1 MNVYSN
7 VDITEMKSVFSSAE
21 LTAPDP
27 KQVGNKAA
35 NLWWLAKFG
44 LQVPRWFVIPCETF
58 SSLLGHYNIDI
69 KERIEKSGEANVQEA
84 FAEQLLSQ
92 GREILTSLVHDQLNT
107 CFNTISLFS
116 VRSSAVDEDS
126 QHASFAGIM
135 ESYLFVHREDL
146 VDKVVRCAASAFS
159 ENALS
164 YRRARRIPFLPLR
177 VAVIVQEMIDS
188 AKSGVLFTRDPVLN
202 KSKYVITAGFGVGE
216 GAVSNRVE
224 TDTLWLDPATG
235 KVVRSQIG
243 TKKTKMSMAENSNDG
258 AVVTPIKGSKTPV
271 LNAEEIRS
279 LFEAIKRI
287 ELKFA
292 EPQDIEWAFDASGT
306 IHLLQ
311 TRPITSLPDNS
322 AERVVWDNSNIV
334 ESYPGVTT
342 PLTYSFARY
351 VYENV
356 MKRTA
361 MGLTLNRK
369 AIEENSAI
377 FETLI
382 GYIDGRIYY
391 NLTNWYSMVSLNP
404 TFAKDKTACN
414 RMLGI
419 KKKLAVTTHSVSTSY
434 RSYAALLW
442 KFVLRGYYR
451 RCFYR
456 EFEKLY
462 AEHADVDF
470 DSCSLSELYA
480 AFKKLEAS
488 YIRIWPVTIENDL
501 FLMFFYD
508 LMNRLVKKTSSPDS
522 SHSHPSYLFSDSNK
536 MESLK
541 PVESILNI
549 CNMIHLNPSLK
560 TLFGS
565 DDKKVLQ
572 GLRQNPDFK
581 EVHAAIF
588 KHIKKYGDRTL
599 HELKLET
606 KSMRDDPA
614 ILIRFIRHT
623 LSCERTRFS
632 EDNKCQDSG
641 DGAVNI
647 LPTIAKR
654 PFKYLISPRLR
665 NLMRESITH
674 RENMRFARTRA
685 YGLVKRI
692 FRAIELHFCQLGLL
706 DRRDDIFFLAVDEIF
721 SIING
726 SAVNFDLKHTVRN
739 RRKRFL
745 LQKQSPTP
753 PSRLFTCGVA
763 AIARR
768 YTYDA
773 LETNTDT
780 EEQDKN
786 LKGIGC
792 CPGQV
797 SGRARIVR
805 NPDPDLGID
814 GEILVAEMTD
824 PGWVFLMMRAGG
836 MIVERGSILSHT
848 AIIGREMNIPTIVGV
863 KDATKLITDGS
874 RITLDGSTGE
884 IQWQ

>member
-7 VDITEMKSVFSSAE
+7 VDSTGIKSVFSSAE
-21 LTAPDP
+21 LIAPDL

-35 NLWWLAKFG
+35 NLWWLAKLG

-58 SSLLGHYNIDI
+58 ASLIGHYHIDI

-92 GREILTSLVHDQLNT
+92 GREMLTSLVQDQLNT

-126 QHASFAGIM
+126 KHASFAGIM

-146 VDKVVRCAASAFS
+146 VDKVVRCAANAFS
-159 ENALS
+159 EKALA

-177 VAVIVQEMIDS
+177 VAVMVQEMINS
-188 AKSGVLFTRDPVLN
+188 EKSGVVFTRDPVSN
-202 KSKYVITAGFGVGE
+202 TNQYVITAGLGVGE

-235 KVVRSQIG
+235 EVAMSQVG
-243 TKKTKMSMAENSNDG
+243 TKKSKMAMAADSHAG
-258 AVVTPIKGSKTPV
+258 AVVTPIKASNTPV
-271 LNAEEIRS
+271 LNAKEIRS

-287 ELKFA
+287 EHKFA
-292 EPQDIEWAFDASGT
+292 EPQDIEWAFDASGK

-311 TRPITSLPDNS
+311 TRPITSLPHNS
-322 AERVVWDNSNIV
+322 AESVVWDNSNIV

-356 MKRTA
+356 MKRTTI
-361 MGLTLNRK
+361 GFTLNRK
-369 AIEENSAI
+369 TIEENSAI

-391 NLTNWYSMVSLNP
+391 NLTNWYSMVSLIP
-404 TFAKDKTACN
+404 IFAKDKTACN
-414 RMLGI
+414 LMLGI
-419 KKKLAVTTHSVSTSY
+419 KKEIPVATHSVSASY

-451 RCFYR
+451 RLFYR
-456 EFEKLY
+456 AFEKLY
-462 AEHADVDF
+462 AEYADVDF

-480 AFKKLEAS
+480 TFKKLEAS

-522 SHSHPSYLFSDSNK
+522 SHSHPSNLLSDSNK

-549 CNMIHLNPSLK
+549 CNMIHRNLSL
-560 TLFGS
+560 TALFS
-565 DDKKVLQ
+565 LDAKKVLQ
-572 GLRQNPDFK
+572 ALRENPDFK
-581 EVHAAIF
+581 EVHAAIRN
-588 KHIKKYGDRTL
+588 HIKKYGDRTL

-614 ILIRFIRHT
+614 ILIRLIRHT
-623 LSCERTRFS
+623 LSCERTQFS
-632 EDNKCQDSG
+632 EDNERQNGG
-641 DGAVNI
+641 DGGAPI
-647 LPTIAKR
+647 PLTIGKR
-654 PFKYLISPRLR
+654 PFKYLIFRRLR
-665 NLMRESITH
+665 NLIRESITH

-692 FRAIELHFCQLGLL
+692 FRAIGLHFCQLGLL
-706 DRRDDIFFLAVDEIF
+706 DRWDDIFFLAVDEIF

-726 SAVNFDLKHTVRN
+726 TAVNFDLKHTVRS

-753 PSRLFTCGVA
+753 PSRLFTRGVA
-763 AIARR
+763 SIAHRHA
-768 YTYDA
+768 YDA
-773 LETNTDT
+773 LETNTA
-780 EEQDKN
+780 EQGKN
-786 LKGIGC
+786 LRGIGC
-792 CPGQV
+792 SPGQV

-805 NPDPDLGID
+805 NPDPNLKID
-814 GEILVAEMTD
+814 GEILVTEMTD

-836 MIVERGSILSHT
+836 MIAERGSILSHS

-863 KDATKLITDGS
+863 KDATKLISDSS
-874 RITLDGSTGE
+874 RVTIDGSTGE

>member
-7 VDITEMKSVFSSAE
+7 VDNTEIKSVFSSAE

-35 NLWWLAKFG
+35 NLWWLAKVG
-44 LQVPRWFVIPCETF
+44 LQVPPWFVIPCETF
-58 SSLLGHYNIDI
+58 SSLIGHYHIDI
-69 KERIEKSGEANVQEA
+69 KELIEKSGEANVQEA

-92 GREILTSLVHDQLNT
+92 GREMLTSLIQDQLNT

-126 QHASFAGIM
+126 KHASFAGIM
-135 ESYLFVHREDL
+135 ESYLFVHREHL

-159 ENALS
+159 EKALA
-164 YRRARRIPFLPLR
+164 YRRAHRIPFLPLR

-188 AKSGVLFTRDPVLN
+188 EKSGVVFTRDPVSN
-202 KSKYVITAGFGVGE
+202 TYQYVITAGFGVGE

-224 TDTLWLDPATG
+224 TDTFWLDPATG
-235 KVVRSQIG
+235 EVVMSQIG
-243 TKKTKMSMAENSNDG
+243 TKKTKMSMAANSHAG
-258 AVVTPIKGSKTPV
+258 AVVTPIKAFKTPV

-287 ELKFA
+287 ELNFA
-292 EPQDIEWAFDASGT
+292 QPQDIEWAFDTSGT
-306 IHLLQ
+306 IHLIQ

-322 AERVVWDNSNIV
+322 AESVVWDNSNIV

-361 MGLTLNRK
+361 IGLTLNRK

-419 KKKLAVTTHSVSTSY
+419 KKKLAVTTHSVSASY

-451 RCFYR
+451 RRFYR
-456 EFEKLY
+456 AFDKLY
-462 AEHADVDF
+462 AEYADVDF

-480 AFKKLEAS
+480 TFKKLEAS

-508 LMNRLVKKTSSPDS
+508 LMNRLVKKMSSPDS

-549 CNMIHLNPSLK
+549 CNMIHRNPNLT
-560 TLFGS
+560 TLFS
-565 DDKKVLQ
+565 LDDKKVLQ
-572 GLRQNPDFK
+572 GLRENPDFK

-588 KHIKKYGDRTL
+588 NHIKKYGDRTL

-614 ILIRFIRHT
+614 ILIRLIRHT
-623 LSCERTRFS
+623 LSCERTQFS
-632 EDNKCQDSG
+632 EDNKCQNGG
-641 DGAVNI
+641 DGGANI
-647 LPTIAKR
+647 PLTIGKR
-654 PFKYLISPRLR
+654 PFKYLISCRLR
-665 NLMRESITH
+665 NLIRESITH

-692 FRAIELHFCQLGLL
+692 FGAIGLHFCQLSLL

-726 SAVNFDLKHTVRN
+726 SALNFDLKHTVRS

-753 PSRLFTCGVA
+753 PSRLFTRGVA

-768 YTYDA
+768 YAYDA
-773 LETNTDT
+773 LETNTA
-780 EEQDKN
+780 EQGKN

-805 NPDPDLGID
+805 NPDPDLSID

-836 MIVERGSILSHT
+836 MIVERGSILSHS

-874 RITLDGSTGE
+874 RITLDGTTGE